1 MSKAD
6 AKRQQIIER
15 LADYLLA
22 EGLSAASL
30 RPLAEAAGTS
40 DRMLLYYFRDKEE
53 LMAATLAHGAARLT
67 ALLGAAMDD
76 RRRPADVLERELLAV
91 AGGPEIWPFMCLWFE
106 IAAIAARGD
115 PVYLAVGG
123 GIAAGFRQ
131 WIADRLAIDDPIERN
146 AAALRTMMTV
156 DGALLLRGV
165 GVREAGGSA

>member
-6 AKRQQIIER
+6 AKREQIIER

-22 EGLSAASL
+22 EGLGAASL

-40 DRMLLYYFRDKEE
+40 DRMLLYYFRDKDE

-76 RRRPADVLERELLAV
+76 ARRPPAALERDLMAMV
-91 AGGPEIWPFMCLWFE
+91 MGAEIWPFMCLWFE

-131 WIADRLAIDDPIERN
+131 WIADRLAIDDPVERD
-146 AAALRTMMTV
+146 AAALRLMMTV

-165 GVREAGGSA
+165 GMTGLAG